1 MTAAPISFRDGCGR
15 GRPGASQTFKSVATS
30 PASKLWRGSQPSSL
44 LVRVAVGSPCG
55 QKLVEHLAD
64 RLHHLLVGVL
74 AMAASSRVST
84 GQDVACRGLPVHAES
99 EQARWFYEHR
109 PATKI
114 LSAGV
119 NRGDGVL
126 LMAG

>member
-1 MTAAPISFRDGCGR
+1 M
-15 GRPGASQTFKSVATS
+15 ATS

-44 LVRVAVGSPCG
+44 LIRVAIGNPCG
-55 QKLVEHLAD
+55 QQLVERLTD
-64 RLHHLLVGVL
+64 RLHQLLGAL

-84 GQDVACRGLPVHAES
+84 GQDVACRGLLVQAES
-99 EQARWFYEHR
+99 EQARWFYAHR

-114 LSAGV
+114 LSAGGI
-119 NRGDGVL
+119 RGAGVL

>member
-1 MTAAPISFRDGCGR
+1 M
-15 GRPGASQTFKSVATS
+15 ATS
-30 PASKLWRGSQPSSL
+30 PASKLWLGSQPSSL
-44 LVRVAVGSPCG
+44 LIRVAIGNPCG
-55 QKLVEHLAD
+55 QKLVERLTD
-64 RLHHLLVGVL
+64 RLHHLLVGAL

-84 GQDVACRGLPVHAES
+84 GQDVACRGLLVQAES

-119 NRGDGVL
+119 IRGAGVL